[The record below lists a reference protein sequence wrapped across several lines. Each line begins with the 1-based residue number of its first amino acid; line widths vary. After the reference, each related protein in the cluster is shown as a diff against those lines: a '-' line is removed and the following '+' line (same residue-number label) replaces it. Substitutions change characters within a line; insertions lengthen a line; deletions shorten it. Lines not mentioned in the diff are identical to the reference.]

1 MTNYAAAPIQPII
14 NGIIS
19 FAAGPFPPV
28 GTPVFI
34 GRGVSSIVRTPVG
47 APFFGAP
54 AGDFLLMLDQGLPGD
69 VGLDPAFAKSMLT
82 QRGTLGALPGGTT
95 ITQQAVTYPNTATV
109 RVVTSI
115 ASVGTDPNA
124 LELVVWRTN

>member
-1 MTNYAAAPIQPII
+1 MTDYAAAPIQSII

-19 FAAGPFPPV
+19 FV
-28 GTPVFI
+28 GGAPVFT
-34 GRGVSSIVRTPVG
+34 GRGISSIVRTPGG
-47 APFFGAP
+47 AAF
-54 AGDFLLMLDQGLPGD
+54 GDFMLMLDFGLPGD

-95 ITQQAVTYPNTATV
+95 ITQQAVTYPSTATV

-115 ASVGTDPNA
+115 AGVGTDPNA
-124 LELVVWRTN
+124 LELAVWRTN